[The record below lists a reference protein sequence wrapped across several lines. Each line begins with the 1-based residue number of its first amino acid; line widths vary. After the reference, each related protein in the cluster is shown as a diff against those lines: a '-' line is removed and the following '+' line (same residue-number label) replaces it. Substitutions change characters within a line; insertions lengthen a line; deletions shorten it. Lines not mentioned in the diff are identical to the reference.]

1 MVYWSKC
8 ILWERLDGMPK
19 FFVRSEQIKG
29 GIIRVEG
36 PDFDHIV
43 KVRRGAKGQAVT
55 LSDENGFDYSAEICE
70 IGSDFFLA
78 SILDKQRDKT
88 EAINSKAPNSTFFWM
103 TSSILELLGSAW

>member
-1 MVYWSKC
+1 
-8 ILWERLDGMPK
+8 MPK

-78 SILDKQRDKT
+78 SILDKQRSFT
-88 EAINSKAPNSTFFWM
+88 ELDVKILFTRRSLKALKWSLSFKKM
-103 TSSILELLGSAW
+103 

>member
-1 MVYWSKC
+1 
-8 ILWERLDGMPK
+8 MPK

-78 SILDKQRDKT
+78 SILDKQRSFT
-88 EAINSKAPNSTFFWM
+88 ELDVKIHIDQAIPKSSKM
-103 TSSILELLGSAW
+103 ELVIQKNVELGAFE